1 MEAIVNELPE
11 PADVGN
17 WIGEDEIV
25 AEVRAAR
32 DAIFAR
38 AGYDLH
44 ELGRQLQAR
53 QVAAGRVGVTLPP
66 KPPESDSHAA

>member
-32 DAIFAR
+32 DAIFSR

-44 ELGRQLQAR
+44 ELGGQLQ
-53 QVAAGRVGVTLPP
+53 L
-66 KPPESDSHAA
+66 E

>member
-1 MEAIVNELPE
+1 MLIHT
-11 PADVGN
+11 PARPGGSVL
-17 WIGEDEIV
+17 
-25 AEVRAAR
+25 RAMR
-32 DAIFAR
+32 PSREWCKPVTFAR

-66 KPPESDSHAA
+66 KPPASDSHAA